1 MEFEWDEAKSERNRI
16 ERGLPFGLAIS
27 LFRGPVVT
35 REDGRRDYG
44 EVRMAAVGEAAGQI
58 LACVYTDR
66 DGKRRII
73 SLRRA
78 NRKERH
84 GYRQS
89 QLGRH

>member
-16 ERGLPFGLAIS
+16 ARGLPFRLAIAI
-27 LFRGPVVT
+27 FEGHVVGW
-35 REDGRRDYG
+35 EDARRDYG
-44 EVRMAAVGEAAGQI
+44 EVRVSAIGQSEGQI

-78 NRKERH
+78 SRKERH
-84 GYRQS
+84 DYRKS
-89 QLGRH
+89 ELGRH